1 MNAKAY
7 AASLSVLFIS
17 RSDLEAKLVF
27 FSDTVADFAQY
38 ASHTLLSGVFVCKY
52 SLLSLPL
59 EVMKKFVICLL
70 TVVAVAL
77 SCKKEETVSVGV
89 VPSSA
94 TLSYK
99 GGMLEAQ
106 LTCNAGWRVK
116 LDSTFEYSKSIVVT
130 PDTAWGDHL
139 VKISIPENDRYDIRN
154 IRITFSASNGSSN
167 ASAKLVVSQEPRN
180 FVACDP
186 EYLTIGEAGGGV
198 RFDIVSND
206 EWEFDGQSLI
216 DEGVISDFFPVS
228 GKFNAAA
235 GVTVSPNTTG
245 DPRLIDIPI
254 VLRSDREIG
263 CVVSIFQMA
272 EGVK

>member
-1 MNAKAY
+1 
-7 AASLSVLFIS
+7 
-17 RSDLEAKLVF
+17 
-27 FSDTVADFAQY
+27 
-38 ASHTLLSGVFVCKY
+38 
-52 SLLSLPL
+52 
-59 EVMKKFVICLL
+59 MKKFVICLL

-106 LTCNAGWRVK
+106 LTCNTGWRVK
-116 LDSTFEYSKSIVVT
+116 LDSTYEYSKSIVVT

-139 VKISIPENDRYDIRN
+139 VKITIPENDQYDIRN